1 MPQTRPL
8 RIGFVATRFAGTD
21 GVSLEAEKW
30 AVELRAMGHDVY
42 YFAGIVDR
50 SAEKSMTVPEA
61 FFGHP
66 DVERIGHAVFSDP
79 TPGRPPEIS
88 RLIDDMT
95 AHLKEQLYEF
105 VRRFELDMLLPE
117 NALAIPMH
125 LPLGLAITQLAAETG
140 MPVLAHHHDL
150 HWERNRFLVNDAPDI
165 LRAAFPPPLPNVRH
179 VCINTQQQ
187 EHIAMR
193 LGRPA
198 RVIPNVMDFEHPPR
212 GADGLPAQLR
222 RELGFDDGELFV
234 LLPVR
239 VVPRKGIE
247 YGVELASR
255 LERRAKLVMSHEI
268 GDEGDG
274 YGDRVREFAALL
286 GVDVV
291 WAADRV
297 AEQNGRGEDGRQLYT
312 LADFYDAADLMTY
325 TSRIEGFGNAF
336 LEGVYHRTAIF
347 VNRYP
352 IYELDIRPKGFR
364 CLEMDGFFTEP
375 LVRETN
381 ALMEDRERRL
391 AWADENYAIGLRHF
405 SHQVVRDGLRAELAE
420 MFPA

>member
-1 MPQTRPL
+1 MAETRPL
-8 RIGFVATRFAGTD
+8 RIGFVGTRFAGTD

-30 AVELRAMGHDVY
+30 ADELRAMGHDVY
-42 YFAGIVDR
+42 YFAGVLER
-50 SAEKSMTVPEA
+50 PSEKSMEVPEA

-66 DVERIGHAVFSDP
+66 DVERIGRAVFRDP
-79 TPGRPPEIS
+79 VPGRPPEIDA
-88 RLIDDMT
+88 LIREMT
-95 AHLKEQLYEF
+95 MELRGRLYEF

-125 LPLGLAITQLAAETG
+125 LPLGLGITQLAAETG

-150 HWERNRFLVNDAPDI
+150 SWERHRFLVNDVPDI
-165 LRAAFPPPLPNVRH
+165 LRAAFPPPLPNVHH

-187 EHIAMR
+187 EHIALR
-193 LGRPA
+193 LGRTA

-212 GADGLPAQLR
+212 GPDGYPAQLR
-222 RELGFDDGELFV
+222 RELGISDDELFV

-239 VVPRKGIE
+239 VIPRKGIE
-247 YGVELASR
+247 HGIELAAR
-255 LERRAKLVMSHEI
+255 LERPAKLVLSHEV

-274 YGDRVREFAALL
+274 YGKRVREYAQLL
-286 GVDVV
+286 GVELV

-297 AEQNGRGEDGRQLYT
+297 ADENVLDEQGRQRYT

-325 TSRIEGFGNAF
+325 TSLVEGFGIAL
-336 LEGVYHRTAIF
+336 LEGVYHRTPI
-347 VNRYP
+347 VLNRYP

-364 CLEMDGFFTEP
+364 CLEMDGYVTEQ
-375 LVRETN
+375 LVQETN
-381 ALMEDRERRL
+381 ALMADRERSR
-391 AWADENYAIGLRHF
+391 AWADENYAIGLRHY
-405 SHQVVRDGLRAELAE
+405 SHQAVRDGLRAELAE

>member
-1 MPQTRPL
+1 MPATRPL

-50 SAEKSMTVPEA
+50 PPEKSMEVPEA

-66 DVERIGHAVFSDP
+66 DVQRIGHAVFRDP
-79 TPGRPPEIS
+79 IPGRPPEIS
-88 RLIDDMT
+88 ALIRDMT
-95 AHLKEQLYEF
+95 FYLREQLYEF
-105 VRRFELDMLLPE
+105 VRRFELDLLLPE

-125 LPLGLAITQLAAETG
+125 LPLGLAITQVAAETG

-150 HWERNRFLVNDAPDI
+150 SWERNRFLVNDVPDI

-179 VCINTQQQ
+179 ICINTLQK

-193 LGRPA
+193 LGRSA
-198 RVIPNVMDFEHPPR
+198 RVIPNVMDFENPPP
-212 GADGLPAQLR
+212 GPDGYPNKLR
-222 RELGFDDGELFV
+222 RELGFSEDELFV

-247 YGVELASR
+247 HGVELASR
-255 LERRAKLVMSHEI
+255 LERPAKLVMSHEV
-268 GDEGDG
+268 GDEGGG
-274 YGDRVREFAALL
+274 YGDRVREYADLL
-286 GVDVV
+286 GVEVV

-297 AEQNGRGEDGRQLYT
+297 AEENRLDEAGRQLYT

-336 LEGVYHRTAIF
+336 LEGVYHRTPIF

-364 CLEMDGFFTEP
+364 CLEMDGYMTES

-381 ALMEDRERRL
+381 ALMDDRERSR
-391 AWADENYAIGLRHF
+391 AWADENYAIGLQHY
-405 SHQVVRDGLRAELAE
+405 SHQAVRDGLRVELEE